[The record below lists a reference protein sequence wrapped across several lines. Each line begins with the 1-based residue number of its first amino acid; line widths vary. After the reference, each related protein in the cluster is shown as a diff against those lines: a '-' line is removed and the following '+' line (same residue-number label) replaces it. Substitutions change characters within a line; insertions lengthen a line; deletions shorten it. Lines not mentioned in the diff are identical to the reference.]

1 MAAPILPQTLDAHR
15 PDTGD
20 TVIVRAIWKGAVS
33 FGLVNVPVR
42 LYSATEDRDVSFH
55 QVHADDGGR
64 VRYKRFCQVC
74 GDEVA
79 YADIAKG
86 YELDGGDVVVLTD
99 EDLSD
104 LPLPT
109 AKTVELL
116 AFVPAEQVDPVSYAR
131 SYYLEPDK
139 TGVKPYTLL
148 RDALREAGRVGLV
161 KVAIR
166 NRESLAVVRPHDDV
180 LVMQTMVWPDEVRQA
195 EFDSLSDGV
204 KSSKAE
210 RDVARTLIETMAE
223 DYDPTQYHDEYRAAL
238 EEVVQ
243 AKATGGEVRKQP
255 EPEQKAPV
263 VDLVAALKA
272 SVEAARKSRGTPPSE
287 PEQPAA
293 GGEDAADGK
302 GKAAGRGRRQKA
314 AS

>member
-1 MAAPILPQTLDAHR
+1 M
-15 PDTGD
+15 
-20 TVIVRAIWKGAVS
+20 RAIWKGAVS
-33 FGLVNVPVR
+33 FGLVNVPVK

-55 QVHADDGGR
+55 QVHAEDGGR
-64 VRYKRFCQVC
+64 VRYKRFCQAC
-74 GDEVA
+74 GEEVA

-86 YELDGGDVVVLTD
+86 YELDSGDVIVLTD
-99 EDLSD
+99 EDLAD

-116 AFVPAEQVDPVSYAR
+116 AFVPAEQVDPVSYSR

-139 TGVKPYTLL
+139 AGIKPYALL

-166 NRESLAVVRPHDDV
+166 NRESLAVLRPRDDV
-180 LVMQTMVWPDEVRQA
+180 LVMQTMVWPDEVREA
-195 EFDSLSDGV
+195 EFESVSDGV
-204 KSSKAE
+204 KASKAE
-210 RDVARTLIETMAE
+210 RDVARTLIDTMAE
-223 DYDPTQYHDEYRAAL
+223 DFDPGQYHDEYRAAL

-243 AKATGGEVRKQP
+243 AKATGDEVRKAE
-255 EPEQKAPV
+255 EPEEKAPV

-272 SVEAARKSRGTPPSE
+272 SVEAARKSRGKASDAGTGTE
-287 PEQPAA
+287 EEAKA
-293 GGEDAADGK
+293 GGRK
-302 GKAAGRGRRQKA
+302 QKA

>member
-1 MAAPILPQTLDAHR
+1 M
-15 PDTGD
+15 
-20 TVIVRAIWKGAVS
+20 RAIWKGAVS
-33 FGLVNVPVR
+33 FGLVNVPVK

-74 GDEVA
+74 GEEVA

-86 YELDGGDVVVLTD
+86 YEMENGDVVVLTD

-116 AFVPAEQVDPVSYAR
+116 AFVPSEQVDPVSFAR

-139 TGVKPYTLL
+139 AGVKPYALL
-148 RDALREAGRVGLV
+148 RDALRDAGRVGLV

-166 NRESLAVVRPHDDV
+166 NRESLAVIRPRDDV
-180 LVMQTMVWPDEVRQA
+180 LVMQTMVWPDEVREA
-195 EFDSLSDGV
+195 DFETLSDGV

-210 RDVARTLIETMAE
+210 RDVARTLIDTMAD
-223 DYDPTQYHDEYRAAL
+223 DYDPSQYHDEYRAAL

-243 AKATGGEVRKQP
+243 AKATGGEVRKVE
-255 EPEQKAPV
+255 EPEEKAPV

-272 SVEAARKSRGTPPSE
+272 SVEAARKSRDKGASKTSSSKTSS
-287 PEQPAA
+287 QGASK
-293 GGEDAADGK
+293 DDDGK
-302 GKAAGRGRRQKA
+302 AKSGGRGRKQKA

>member
-1 MAAPILPQTLDAHR
+1 M
-15 PDTGD
+15 
-20 TVIVRAIWKGAVS
+20 RAIWKGAVS
-33 FGLVNVPVR
+33 FGLVNVPVK

-55 QVHADDGGR
+55 QVHEDDGGR

-74 GDEVA
+74 GEEVA

-86 YELDGGDVVVLTD
+86 YELDSGDVVVLTD
-99 EDLSD
+99 EDLAD

-116 AFVPAEQVDPVSYAR
+116 AFVPAEQVDPVSYSR

-139 TGVKPYTLL
+139 AGVKPYTLL
-148 RDALREAGRVGLV
+148 RDALRDAGRVGLV

-166 NRESLAVVRPHDDV
+166 NRESLAVLRPRDDV
-180 LVMQTMVWPDEVRQA
+180 LVMQTMVWPDEVREA
-195 EFDSLSDGV
+195 SFDSVSDGV
-204 KSSKAE
+204 KASKAE
-210 RDVARTLIETMAE
+210 RDVARTLIDTMAE
-223 DYDPTQYHDEYRAAL
+223 DYDPSQYHDEYRAAV

-243 AKATGGEVRKQP
+243 AKATGGEVRKAE
-255 EPEQKAPV
+255 EPEEKAPV

-272 SVEAARKSRGTPPSE
+272 SVEAARKSRGSQGSQGSRGT
-287 PEQPAA
+287 
-293 GGEDAADGK
+293 AADEDES
-302 GKAAGRGRRQKA
+302 KAKSGGRKQKA

>member
-1 MAAPILPQTLDAHR
+1 M
-15 PDTGD
+15 
-20 TVIVRAIWKGAVS
+20 RAIWKGAVS

-55 QVHADDGGR
+55 QVHAEDGGR
-64 VRYKRFCQVC
+64 IRYKRVCQVC
-74 GDEVA
+74 GEEVA

-86 YELDGGDVVVLTD
+86 YEMDNGDVIVLTD
-99 EDLSD
+99 EDLAE

-116 AFVPAEQVDPVSYAR
+116 AFVPVEQVDPVSYAK

-139 TGVKPYTLL
+139 AGIKPYTLL
-148 RDALREAGRVGLV
+148 RDALEEAGRVGLV

-166 NRESLAVVRPHDDV
+166 NRESLAVLRPRDDILV
-180 LVMQTMVWPDEVRQA
+180 LQTMVWPDEVREA

-204 KSSKAE
+204 KSTKAE
-210 RDVARTLIETMAE
+210 RDVAKTLIETMAE
-223 DYDPTQYHDEYRAAL
+223 DYDPTQYTDAYREAL
-238 EEVVQ
+238 EEVVE
-243 AKATGGEVRKQP
+243 AKATGGEVRKVE
-255 EPEQKAPV
+255 EPEEKAPV

-272 SVEAARKSRGTPPSE
+272 SVEAAKKSRS
-287 PEQPAA
+287 
-293 GGEDAADGK
+293 GGADKSKDSAKESGK
-302 GKAAGRGRRQKA
+302 GRKKA

>member
-1 MAAPILPQTLDAHR
+1 MRIGPRRTTLR
-15 PDTGD
+15 
-20 TVIVRAIWKGAVS
+20 VVRAIWKGAVS
-33 FGLVNVPVR
+33 FGLVNVPVK

-55 QVHADDGGR
+55 QVHAEDGGR

-74 GDEVA
+74 GDEVP
-79 YADIAKG
+79 YADLAKG
-86 YELDGGDVVVLTD
+86 YELDNGDIVVLSD
-99 EDLSD
+99 EDLAD

-116 AFVPAEQVDPVSYAR
+116 AFVPAEQVDPVSYSR

-139 TGVKPYTLL
+139 AGVKPYTLL

-166 NRESLAVVRPHDDV
+166 NRESLAVLRPRDDV
-180 LVMQTMVWPDEVRQA
+180 LVMQTMVWPDEVREA

-204 KSSKAE
+204 KASKAE
-210 RDVARTLIETMAE
+210 RDVARTLIDTMA
-223 DYDPTQYHDEYRAAL
+223 DDFDATQYHDEYRAAV

-243 AKATGGEVRKQP
+243 AKATGGEVRKP
-255 EPEQKAPV
+255 EEPKEKAPV

-272 SVEAARKSRGTPPSE
+272 SVEAAKKSRDK
-287 PEQPAA
+287 PAA
-293 GGEDAADGK
+293 
-302 GKAAGRGRRQKA
+302 KAKAG
-314 AS
+314 

>member
-1 MAAPILPQTLDAHR
+1 M
-15 PDTGD
+15 
-20 TVIVRAIWKGAVS
+20 RAIWKGAVS

-55 QVHADDGGR
+55 QVHEKDGGR
-64 VRYKRFCQVC
+64 VRYRRVCQEC
-74 GDEVA
+74 GEEVA

-99 EDLSD
+99 ADLAE

-109 AKTVELL
+109 SKNVELL
-116 AFVPAEQVDPVSYAR
+116 AFIPAEQLDPVAYHK

-139 TGVKPYTLL
+139 AGVKPYALL
-148 RDALREAGRVGLV
+148 RDALEDAGRVGLV

-166 NRESLAVVRPHDDV
+166 NREALAILRPRDDV
-180 LVMQTMVWPDEVRQA
+180 LVLQTMVWPDEVRAA
-195 EFDSLSDGV
+195 EFDSVADAG
-204 KSSKAE
+204 KATKAE
-210 RDVARTLIETMAE
+210 RDIARTLIDAMAE
-223 DYDPTQYHDEYRAAL
+223 DYDPSQYRDAYRDAL

-243 AKATGGEVRKQP
+243 AKVTGGEVRKQE
-255 EPEQKAPV
+255 EPEEKAPV

-272 SVEAARKSRGTPPSE
+272 SVEAAKKSRSGSSS
-287 PEQPAA
+287 
-293 GGEDAADGK
+293 GGSGGGSGGAK
-302 GKAAGRGRRQKA
+302 PKSKAKDSKDSKDDKQEKA